1 MATPRAGL
9 DPFLP
14 DPDRGE
20 RLDRRV
26 CLGLRDSLSGV
37 AAALAEAGIDAASV
51 RRAADSATAPV
62 SPLLFALHTGLVEA
76 ILDEDTAAASQW
88 LAGFDR
94 PEGFAAGTGI
104 DFVTTDDAIL
114 GAAGAGRL
122 YASLAIDDSEAGVS
136 LAPLAPDRLSD
147 AAGRVRASLDL
158 IAAAAPD
165 LAGEIAAIVRQVVL
179 VRAAEGSERDF
190 GGASS
195 FHLWGAVFLNA
206 DRHLGRVAMA
216 EGLVHEAAHLLLFG
230 ESGGER
236 VVENDDGERH
246 VSPLRDDA
254 RPLDGIAH
262 ATFVLA
268 RMAYVA
274 ERMLASN
281 SLTASERAEAEAA
294 LARNCEDYRDGAALI
309 ARHARLTPHGERML
323 GAAAT
328 YMSRW
333 T

>member
-1 MATPRAGL
+1 VGTPRADL

-14 DPDRGE
+14 APERGE

-26 CLGLRDSLSGV
+26 CLGLRESLAGV
-37 AAALAEAGIDAASV
+37 AAALAEAGIDATAVSQ
-51 RRAADSATAPV
+51 AAVCPPGPV
-62 SPLLFALHTGLVEA
+62 SPLLFALHAGLVEA
-76 ILDEDTAAASQW
+76 ILDEDDRAASQL

-94 PEGFAAGTGI
+94 PQGFATGRGI
-104 DFVTTDDAIL
+104 DFVTTDDAVL

-122 YASLAIDDSEAGVS
+122 YASLAIDDSEAGVA
-136 LAPLAPDRLSD
+136 LAPLAPDTLSE

-206 DRHLGRVAMA
+206 HRHIGRVAMA

-230 ESGGER
+230 EARGER
-236 VVENDDGERH
+236 VVENDDDERH
-246 VSPLRDDA
+246 VSPLRDDP

-268 RMAYVA
+268 RMAYAA
-274 ERMLASN
+274 EQMLASD
-281 SLTASERAEAEAA
+281 SLTAPERADAEAA
-294 LARNCEDYRDGAALI
+294 LARNCEDYRDGAGVL
-309 ARHARLTPHGERML
+309 ARHARLTPDGARML
-323 GAAAT
+323 EAAAT

-333 T
+333 S